1 MKMSMTAFKKR
12 RASLAVADGM
22 AEQKG
27 AETGTKDV
35 SAMSAKNKIG
45 KRGTVSSEESSGN
58 PLDALS
64 PASLA
69 KLLMNIDEFT
79 RLFKEADESGD
90 GILQKD
96 EVRFEDLVPAS
107 RAIN

>member
-1 MKMSMTAFKKR
+1 MDEALENRKVFMKMSMSAFRKR
-12 RASLAVADGM
+12 KASLAVADGM

-27 AETGTKDV
+27 ADV
-35 SAMSAKNKIG
+35 SAMSAKNKMG
-45 KRGTVSSEESSGN
+45 KEGTVSSAESAGN

-69 KLLMNIDEFT
+69 KLLTNIDEFT
-79 RLFKEADESGD
+79 RLFKEADASGD

-96 EVRFEDLVPAS
+96 EVCF
-107 RAIN
+107 

>member
-1 MKMSMTAFKKR
+1 MFMKMSMSAFRKR
-12 RASLAVADGM
+12 KASLAVADGM

-27 AETGTKDV
+27 AETGTTDV
-35 SAMSAKNKIG
+35 SAMSAKNKMG
-45 KRGTVSSEESSGN
+45 KEGTVSSAESAGN

-69 KLLMNIDEFT
+69 KLLTNIDEFT
-79 RLFKEADESGD
+79 RLFKEADASGD

-96 EVRFEDLVPAS
+96 EVCF
-107 RAIN
+107 